1 MLYLNKIGSIIKMHA
16 NSNALSSEW
25 KQTLDKNK
33 QVKFWVHNIL
43 LRSNLIIKSDEI
55 GNSQAYQ
62 VNRDEIDE
70 YLDYLENNFESYR
83 QEVAKMDIF

>member
-1 MLYLNKIGSIIKMHA
+1 MYA
-16 NSNALSSEW
+16 NSNELSSEF

-33 QVKFWVHNIL
+33 QVKFWVHKIL
-43 LRSNLIIKSDEI
+43 LRSNLIVKSDEI

-62 VNRDEIDE
+62 VNRDKISEH
-70 YLDYLENNFESYR
+70 LGYLENNFELYK

>member
-1 MLYLNKIGSIIKMHA
+1 MQYLNKIGSIIKMYA

-33 QVKFWVHNIL
+33 QVKFWVHKIL
-43 LRSNLIIKSDEI
+43 LRSNLIVKSDEI

-62 VNRDEIDE
+62 VNRDKIDE
-70 YLDYLENNFESYR
+70 YLGYLENNFESYK